1 MLWLNKVRDNA
12 KDIVREHP
20 ASIVS
25 VLFFVVCYALLE
37 DIIGYSDKSYRR
49 SVFEFIQ
56 VLSLG
61 MTFGFLLCES
71 NYSYRRHMGKLR
83 SIREI
88 KKSFVYIIAVI
99 VSFAFSCI
107 NGYKSV
113 FLKQDNTYFYDIFNR
128 FFWVYL
134 AAGAIG
140 SLYYMYKRTDET
152 FEKYCV
158 KAFLGCLKGI
168 LVYGVISVGTL
179 CILAV
184 FNTLIM
190 NFDYFLAVEM
200 IIAGVIGYPAMLV
213 GLTKMGDKITHF
225 SRIMV
230 GYVFTGILAVAT
242 TIVYAYIVKII
253 FTRTFPSNEAY
264 SIMTSLFAVGI
275 VVWTMAHGCTEGRMQ
290 TIVSFLPMLYSPFII
305 VQCMCLFLRIG
316 QYGITAKRYFGIVFV
331 IFEITYLI
339 YYFIRMKRH
348 ESIGGFLFPF
358 VLMIVIVCQLV
369 PGINVYAA
377 ITQSQKGKVTSYI
390 REISKGS
397 EPSGK
402 DKNNAASAYVQIYID
417 GNVEGKIFINRLKED
432 YPELDIDEL
441 LGYVSDRV
449 YDYDEIT
456 AEKSIYAYDNLEELD
471 ISGYDHMAV
480 ISIYRSA
487 DEGNIDVTKFELEAG
502 EGDNYHNFGTVDFSN
517 LVKELESTYDEGGSP
532 EAFTKIIRKYFAIS
546 DDGKLGSS
554 FDDAKGALY
563 LENVSLDIKNDGS
576 VTYLSLEGYYL
587 YKD

>member
-1 MLWLNKVRDNA
+1 MLWLNKLRDNA

-25 VLFFVVCYALLE
+25 VLVFVVCSALLE

-61 MTFGFLLCES
+61 MTFGLLLCES
-71 NYSYRRHMGKLR
+71 NYSYRRHMGKLQN
-83 SIREI
+83 IREI

-113 FLKQDNTYFYDIFNR
+113 FFKQDNTYLFDIFNR

-179 CILAV
+179 CIIEV

-190 NFDYFLAVEM
+190 NFDYFLTVEM

-358 VLMIVIVCQLV
+358 ALMIIIVCQLV

-377 ITQSQKGKVTSYI
+377 ITQSQKGKVISYI

-402 DKNNAASAYVQIYID
+402 DKNNAASAYTQIYID

-432 YPELDIDEL
+432 YPELNIEEL
-441 LGYVSDRV
+441 LGNGAGADN
-449 YDYDEIT
+449 DYDEISD
-456 AEKSIYAYDNLEELD
+456 EKYIYANNEVEELE
-471 ISGYDHMAV
+471 ISDFDHMCV
-480 ISIYRSA
+480 INIYESE
-487 DEGNIDVTKFELEAG
+487 DEGNIDVTKYELRVG
-502 EGDNYHNFGTVDFSN
+502 EDDNYHAVGTVNLSN
-517 LVKELESTYDEGGSP
+517 LVKELDNIYETGGSTSD
-532 EAFTKIIRKYFAIS
+532 FTSAIS
-546 DDGKLGSS
+546 KTFYVSANGDLGSS
-554 FDDAKGALY
+554 FDDSTKGALY
-563 LENVSLDIKNDGS
+563 LESVSLEINEEGN
-576 VTYLSLEGYYL
+576 VTYLSLNGYYL
-587 YKD
+587 Y

>member
-1 MLWLNKVRDNA
+1 MLWLNKLRDNA

-25 VLFFVVCYALLE
+25 VLVFVVCSALLE

-71 NYSYRRHMGKLR
+71 NYSYRRHMGKLQN
-83 SIREI
+83 IREI

-113 FLKQDNTYFYDIFNR
+113 FFKQDNTYLYDIFNR

-168 LVYGVISVGTL
+168 LVYGVISIGTL
-179 CILAV
+179 CIIEV

-190 NFDYFLAVEM
+190 NFDYFLTVEM

-242 TIVYAYIVKII
+242 IIVYAYIVKII

-331 IFEITYLI
+331 IFEIAYLI

-358 VLMIVIVCQLV
+358 VLTIVIVCQLV

-390 REISKGS
+390 REISRGG
-397 EPSGK
+397 EPSGN
-402 DKNNAASAYVQIYID
+402 DKNNAASAYIQIYID

-432 YPELDIDEL
+432 YPEMDIDEL
-441 LGYVSDRV
+441 LGYVSDPV

-456 AEKSIYAYDNLEELD
+456 EEKSIYAYDNLEELD

-480 ISIYRSA
+480 ISIYRSS

-587 YKD
+587 Y